1 MSPTP
6 SPKLLP
12 QRATLLNVPNQVTL
26 ARLVL
31 AVVLFAL
38 MHAHLYLWGLFVFIV
53 AASTDWL
60 DGYLARKWGMVTPLG
75 RILDPFA
82 DKIIICGTFVF
93 LSAEPA
99 ARLPAW
105 VVVLVIGRELLV
117 TGLRSFLEQQGAD
130 FSATWSG
137 KVKMVAQ
144 CITAGL
150 GLGLLA
156 FGDQGA
162 FTFLPLVADLAVFST
177 IALTVY
183 SGVAYVLAAL
193 RLLRKT

>member
-1 MSPTP
+1 MSPSP
-6 SPKLLP
+6 SPKFVQ

-31 AVVLFAL
+31 AIVLFGL
-38 MHAHLYLWGLFVFIV
+38 MHAHLYFIGLIVFIL

-82 DKIIICGTFVF
+82 DKIIVCGTFVF
-93 LSAEPA
+93 LAAEPT
-99 ARLPAW
+99 ARLPTW

-144 CITAGL
+144 CFTAGL
-150 GLGLLA
+150 CLGLLA

-162 FTFLPLVADLAVFST
+162 FTFLPLATDLAVYST

-193 RLLRKT
+193 RLLRQL